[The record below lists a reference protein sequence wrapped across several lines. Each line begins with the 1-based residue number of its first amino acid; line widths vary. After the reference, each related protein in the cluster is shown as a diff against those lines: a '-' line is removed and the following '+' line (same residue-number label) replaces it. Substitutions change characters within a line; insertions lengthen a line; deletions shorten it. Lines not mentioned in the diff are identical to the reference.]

1 MHLHQKMKLIFDTE
15 TTGLARFDLPLEH
28 PAQPHIV
35 QLGML
40 ILDENDTVVNEVG
53 LLIKPEGFIISP
65 EMTAIHG
72 VSQERA
78 LKYGVRLDIAI
89 ELFLKFATS
98 CDILIGHNLKFDKF
112 LIDCEFTN
120 HSTYR
125 SPFQNQS
132 EFCTMLSTTGI
143 LNLTQKNGRPKWPK
157 LSECY
162 SYFFNETL
170 VDAHDA
176 LTDVKACA
184 RIYKHLISAQS
195 HAALEPFPLP

>member
-1 MHLHQKMKLIFDTE
+1 MKLIFDTE
-15 TTGLARFDLPLEH
+15 TTGLARFDLPLSDLR
-28 PAQPHIV
+28 QPRIV

-53 LLIKPEGFIISP
+53 LLIKPEGFVISP

-78 LKYGVRLDIAI
+78 LKYGVSI
-89 ELFLKFATS
+89 ETGMLLFSQFAS
-98 CDILIGHNLKFDKF
+98 CCDILIGHNLKFDKF
-112 LIDCEFTN
+112 LIDCELQRLVDFEKVFDN
-120 HSTYR
+120 K
-125 SPFQNQS
+125 S

-162 SYFFNETL
+162 GYFFNEIL

-176 LTDVKACA
+176 LTDVRACA
-184 RIYKHLISAQS
+184 RIYKHLMSAQS
-195 HAALEPFPLP
+195 PAALEPFPLP